1 MAVNAGT
8 VYYTVDA
15 DTQKAL
21 DAASE
26 MNKSLDKTK
35 GKMSGL
41 DTQVTKT
48 SRAVNSGISSMGR
61 SAGQAGIQLQQFI
74 GQIQGGQS
82 AMLALSQQSADL
94 GFVLGAPLVGAI
106 LGIGASLAG
115 MLLPNLFKTTDATEE
130 LEDSLKSIEK
140 VIKLNSEGINVLSND
155 YAALVKKSKD
165 LATAQLLLTKVQVDQ
180 VMNQAADAAEQAFD
194 KFDTFFNALDVS
206 ASVSVFENL
215 DATMQRTDK
224 SVIDLIENTDLYGT
238 GLTQLKSA
246 IENVNSELG
255 LTTDQSALV
264 LRRFAEFRE
273 QKTPEAFQRLSNT
286 LLNIANT
293 SRGKVTPEFVEL
305 TSLISNQA
313 FAAADA
319 AEKSRLLE
327 QALNGIA
334 VETESGVK
342 ALKEWDEVAERL
354 KIGTVSLRSEQLKLE
369 KAITLRKAAED
380 GANQS
385 TIDSI
390 SSSYD
395 KRITIEQEAE
405 AEKALAKAKRD
416 KSEAERDAAK
426 AARERAQAEKESKEA
441 SKQFIQGLSLS
452 GETETFED
460 NPDMQATGISRAIA
474 QENES
479 LISQLEDQRGMIQL
493 YQELEIGDAEA
504 HAEALIAIDKQLA
517 NEKAKNNQAIL
528 SASSDFFGASA
539 DLVGTFAG
547 EQSNAY
553 KALFA
558 ISKTFAIAN
567 AALNLQTA
575 ISNAS
580 KLPWPT
586 NIPAMAQAAAS
597 GAQLASNIASVSY
610 AGGRLYGGS
619 VQAGNMYRIN
629 ENGAPEV
636 FNAANGQQYML
647 PNTRGEVVSNK
658 SARQSDASNN
668 SQGGNISINMQVINE
683 AAADGYQVQQ
693 EITEDGVRI
702 LIAKYFNQNID
713 SGVSS
718 VLGKKGT
725 KANKTLTSK
734 YTTRNKL

>member
-15 DTQKAL
+15 NTQKAI
-21 DAASE
+21 DSAEA
-26 MNKSLDKTK
+26 MNKSLDTTK
-35 GKMSGL
+35 NKMSTL

-48 SRAVNSGISSMGR
+48 SRAVNSGLSSMGR
-61 SAGQAGIQLQQFI
+61 SAGQVGVQVQQLV
-74 GQIQGGQS
+74 GQIQGGQDKFQ
-82 AMLALSQQSADL
+82 AFAAQAADIGIVLGVPLLGVIVALSA
-94 GFVLGAPLVGAI
+94 AI
-106 LGIGASLAG
+106 GGTLSPSL
-115 MLLPNLFKTTDATEE
+115 LESKDATEE
-130 LEDSLKSIEK
+130 LEKSLKSIEK
-140 VIKLNSEGINVLSND
+140 VIKLNSDGVNVLSND
-155 YAALVKKSKD
+155 YAELVKKSKD
-165 LATAQLLLTKVQVDQ
+165 LATAQLLLTKVKVDQ

-206 ASVSVFENL
+206 ANVSVFENL
-215 DATMQRTDK
+215 DATMQRTGK

-246 IENVNSELG
+246 IENVNDELG

-264 LRRFAEFRE
+264 LRRFAEFRQ
-273 QKTPEAFQRLSNT
+273 QKTPEAFQALSNT

-293 SRGKVTPEFVEL
+293 SRSKVSPEFVEL

-327 QALNGIA
+327 KALNGIGI
-334 VETESGVK
+334 ETENGVK
-342 ALKEWDEVAERL
+342 ALKQWDDLAERL
-354 KIGTVSLRSEQLKLE
+354 RVGTESLRSEQLKLE
-369 KAITLRKAAED
+369 KAITLRKAAEE
-380 GANQS
+380 GASQA

-395 KRITIEQEAE
+395 KKIASEQEAE
-405 AEKALAKAKRD
+405 SERRLAKAKRE
-416 KSEAERDAAK
+416 KAAAERDAT
-426 AARERAQAEKESKEA
+426 RAEKESKEA
-441 SKQFIQGLSLS
+441 SKSFIKNFGIS
-452 GETETFED
+452 GEED
-460 NPDMQATGISRAIA
+460 VIDESDPNSVATGVSRAIA

-479 LISQLEDQRGMIQL
+479 LIRQLEEQRSMIQL
-493 YQELEIGDAEA
+493 YQELEVGDAEA
-504 HAEALIAIDKQLA
+504 HAAALVAIDKRMA
-517 NEKAKNNQAIL
+517 DEKAKNNQAIL

-547 EQSNAY
+547 EQDNAY

-558 ISKTFAIAN
+558 VSKAFAIAN
-567 AALNLQTA
+567 AAIQLQTA
-575 ISNAS
+575 IANAS
-580 KLPWPT
+580 ALPWPT
-586 NIPAMAQAAAS
+586 NIPAIAQAVSFGTQIAS
-597 GAQLASNIASVSY
+597 SLASVSY

-658 SARQSDASNN
+658 SATQSGAQN
-668 SQGGNISINMQVINE
+668 SEQGGNVSINMQVINE
-683 AAADGYQVQQ
+683 AAADGYQVRQ
-693 EITEDGVRI
+693 EMTEDGVKL
-702 LIAKYFNQNID
+702 LIAKYFDQNID
-713 SGVSS
+713 NGVSS

-725 KANKTLTSK
+725 KTNKTLTSR
-734 YTTRNKL
+734 YDTRNKL